1 VHLDLAAPGQL
12 TIAVLPELIL
22 AIGAMIL
29 LLVGVWGEETAERT
43 RRVGIA
49 SIGVTLAALVVVGW
63 MWSSGITST
72 LGLVAVDGFRWGT
85 SCVVLVGA
93 LLTLLL
99 SLDDNERIGVR
110 APESYVLTLLATSG
124 MLILLGARDLIMVFI
139 GMEFMSIAV
148 YILAGIERRS
158 ARSAEAALKY
168 FLLGAFSSA
177 FLLYGIALIYGA
189 AASTN
194 LAVIGDR
201 LADPAVA
208 GSSLFIVG
216 VALMLVGFGFKVAAV
231 PFHMWTPDV
240 YEGAPT
246 PYTAFMASA
255 LKAAAFAAFVRVT
268 LEALPNAYE
277 LWHGALWWIAVL
289 TMVIGNI
296 IALAQN
302 NLKRLLAYS
311 SIAHAGYLLVALLT
325 GTDAGAAALVFY
337 LFAYTFATVGAFGIV
352 CMLGHSVTNS
362 DDLDAYAGLWSVRPG
377 SAAAMAVFML
387 ALLGF
392 PLAGGMGFFAKWY
405 VLQAALQAPS
415 PQTRLAIILVLTS
428 VLSAA
433 YYLRVIIVMFFR
445 PRPDGAPAIVPAPTP
460 TRFVIGATVALILV
474 LGVYPSPAV
483 RLARASAPLGDR
495 TVAPQLRSP
504 EVPVAGDRATLPGAP
519 EVSLAQ

>member
-1 VHLDLAAPGQL
+1 MA
-12 TIAVLPELIL
+12 
-22 AIGAMIL
+22 L
-29 LLVGVWGEETAERT
+29 LLSGVWGPETEERA

-49 SIGVTLAALVVVGW
+49 SIGVSLAALGAVAW
-63 MWSSGITST
+63 MWSSGVTSNV
-72 LGLVAVDGFRWGT
+72 GLVAVDGFRWGT
-85 SCVVLVGA
+85 SAVVLVGA
-93 LLTLLL
+93 ILTQLL

-110 APESYVLTLLATSG
+110 GSESYVLTLLATCG

-148 YILAGIERRS
+148 YILAGIDRRS

-216 VALMLVGFGFKVAAV
+216 VALLLVGFGFKVAAV

-246 PYTAFMASA
+246 PYTAFMAAA

-289 TMVIGNI
+289 TMVVGNV

-311 SIAHAGYLLVALLT
+311 SIAH
-325 GTDAGAAALVFY
+325 
-337 LFAYTFATVGAFGIV
+337 
-352 CMLGHSVTNS
+352 
-362 DDLDAYAGLWSVRPG
+362 
-377 SAAAMAVFML
+377 
-387 ALLGF
+387 
-392 PLAGGMGFFAKWY
+392 
-405 VLQAALQAPS
+405 
-415 PQTRLAIILVLTS
+415 
-428 VLSAA
+428 
-433 YYLRVIIVMFFR
+433 
-445 PRPDGAPAIVPAPTP
+445 
-460 TRFVIGATVALILV
+460 
-474 LGVYPSPAV
+474 
-483 RLARASAPLGDR
+483 
-495 TVAPQLRSP
+495 
-504 EVPVAGDRATLPGAP
+504 
-519 EVSLAQ
+519 

>member
-1 VHLDLAAPGQL
+1 MHLDLAHPGHL
-12 TIAVLPELIL
+12 TIAVLPEVIL
-22 AIGAMIL
+22 AVGAMAL
-29 LLVGVWGEETAERT
+29 LLIGVWGPETEERS

-49 SIGVTLAALVVVGW
+49 SIGVSLAALGAVAW
-63 MWSSGITST
+63 MWSSGVTSNV
-72 LGLVAVDGFRWGT
+72 GLVAVDGFRWGT
-85 SCVVLVGA
+85 SAVVLVGA
-93 LLTLLL
+93 ILTQLL

-110 APESYVLTLLATSG
+110 GSESYVLTLLATCG

-148 YILAGIERRS
+148 YILAGIDRRS

-216 VALMLVGFGFKVAAV
+216 VALLLVGFGFKVAAV

-246 PYTAFMASA
+246 PYTAFMAAA

-289 TMVIGNI
+289 TMVVGNV

-311 SIAHAGYLLVALLT
+311 SIAHAGYLMVALLT
-325 GTDAGAAALVFY
+325 GTEAGAAALVFY

-362 DDLDAYAGLWSVRPG
+362 DNLSEYAGLWSVRPG
-377 SAAAMAVFML
+377 SSAAMAVFML

-415 PQTRLAIILVLTS
+415 PQTRLAIILVMTS

-433 YYLRVIIVMFFR
+433 YYLKVIIVMFFR
-445 PRPDGAPAIVPAPTP
+445 PRPEGAPVIAPAPSA
-460 TRFVIGATVALILV
+460 TRFVIGASVAILLI

-483 RLARASAPLGDR
+483 RLARASSPLGDR
-495 TVAPQLRSP
+495 TVVPELRSP
-504 EVPVAGDRATLPGAP
+504 EVPTAAADSSGVVMP